1 MIIQLLSKLA
11 ELPLEDFLFGDRH
24 GDQYICLGDQIY
36 QNQCIFWSWRPHI
49 GLPSAGISAQTCSN
63 LRSFLLSLARPV
75 KLHFK
80 FIIFFLILEILVNCN
95 SLVSRVY

>member
-1 MIIQLLSKLA
+1 MDTISFKIVI
-11 ELPLEDFLFGDRH
+11 LEDFLFGDRH

-36 QNQCIFWSWRPHI
+36 QNQCIFVPRRPDI
-49 GLPSAGISAQTCSN
+49 GLHRAGISAQTCSN

-80 FIIFFLILEILVNCN
+80 F
-95 SLVSRVY
+95 

>member
-1 MIIQLLSKLA
+1 MQFYSMLL
-11 ELPLEDFLFGDRH
+11 LEDFLFGDRH

-49 GLPSAGISAQTCSN
+49 GLLGAGISAQTCSN
-63 LRSFLLSLARPV
+63 LCSFLLSLARPV

-80 FIIFFLILEILVNCN
+80 FVIFFLILEILVNCN
-95 SLVSRVY
+95 SLVSIVY